1 MELLRQL
8 LAVFEQEFS
17 GMLAGVEKAI
27 AKGDAAELE
36 KAAHKIKGSLLQF
49 SAHHA
54 AEAAQRLESL
64 GRNGT
69 VNGAVGA
76 LETLKRAVGLLLKS
90 LHVLTGEQADND
102 RHAGKV

>member
-17 GMLAGVEKAI
+17 AMLASVESAI

-36 KAAHKIKGSLLQF
+36 KAGHKIKGSLLQF
-49 SAHHA
+49 SAHDA
-54 AEAAQRLESL
+54 AEAAQQLEIL

-69 VNGAVGA
+69 VNGAPGA
-76 LETLKRAVGLLLKS
+76 LGTLKRAVGLVLKS
-90 LHVLTGEQADND
+90 LHVLTGEQAGND